1 MQEII
6 TLHSTGS
13 IPGIGGGDR
22 APGTYLVDWD
32 ARTATPVD
40 EVAEAVQPDEEKQ
53 PAPVEAAPTDAP
65 ATSEQAE

>member
-1 MQEII
+1 MQEEI

-32 ARTATPVD
+32 TRTATPIGEV
-40 EVAEAVQPDEEKQ
+40 VAEPMQDEEEQ
-53 PAPVEAAPTDAP
+53 PAPVEEAPVEAP
-65 ATSEQAE
+65 ATSEQPE